1 MLLSLANLKAP
12 RASTHRLT
20 LVNPDSILVATL
32 ILLFNYCETQGLL
45 RIFFVRMFIVLCF
58 LLFTGSYFYAN

>member
-20 LVNPDSILVATL
+20 LVNPGSILVATL

-45 RIFFVRMFIVLCF
+45 RISLLECLLYCVF